1 MQKSRDLQRWGINS
15 AANGI
20 RLASS
25 GAGATQ
31 KKKERA
37 EGRATPP
44 NRGSPHRRDPKQR
57 VSLRSRQPLYF
68 GRVLWRGP
76 LAGSCPSPHR
86 QEPRAEIRPPNEPS
100 PSGAPSLSPSPAEPP
115 LAPGKRLVGGPRRY
129 RDAVGGRRAT
139 AAARPGEPRAA
150 DIKSLAHARRAHY
163 GSTFPCDDGTS
174 PRLSLPRDRVIAAV
188 AQGWPG
194 PSGAQPRV
202 APPTF
207 LLLRHLLHHLLHHLH
222 PPYPLYPPHPPHP
235 PRPPGGRRAHA
246 RRHSFHPFLPP
257 RPSPPY

>member
-86 QEPRAEIRPPNEPS
+86 QEPRADVPPPAPRSGHPTSRAQAGRPHSRPPPRNHPS
-100 PSGAPSLSPSPAEPP
+100 
-115 LAPGKRLVGGPRRY
+115 RRGS
-129 RDAVGGRRAT
+129 DWSAGRAAT
-139 AAARPGEPRAA
+139 GTRWEGVARPRLRA
-150 DIKSLAHARRAHY
+150 
-163 GSTFPCDDGTS
+163 
-174 PRLSLPRDRVIAAV
+174 RVSR
-188 AQGWPG
+188 G
-194 PSGAQPRV
+194 R
-202 APPTF
+202 PT
-207 LLLRHLLHHLLHHLH
+207 
-222 PPYPLYPPHPPHP
+222 
-235 PRPPGGRRAHA
+235 
-246 RRHSFHPFLPP
+246 
-257 RPSPPY
+257 